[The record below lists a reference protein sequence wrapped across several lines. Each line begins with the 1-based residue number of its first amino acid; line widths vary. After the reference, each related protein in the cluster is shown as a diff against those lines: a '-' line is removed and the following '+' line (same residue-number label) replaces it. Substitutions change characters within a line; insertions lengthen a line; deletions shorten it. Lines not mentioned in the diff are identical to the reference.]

1 MIFRCLENIDRDL
14 FLWLNGNHAV
24 WLDSIMFFV
33 SSNFFWLPVIVVA
46 IGLIVNKYGKKAWL
60 PILLL
65 IFTYICTEQITNL
78 VKHAVERYRPSHNI
92 EIQHLVHTIRGYTG
106 GMYGFFSAHAAN
118 SFGLAL
124 LSAIFIKNRYYTIA
138 VLAWAIIVSYS
149 RIYLGVHYPSD
160 IVVGATV
167 GIIVSGLFILLYVKI
182 NKAIEQ
188 KRIKN
193 SKR

>member
-1 MIFRCLENIDRDL
+1 MIFRYLENIDRDL

-24 WLDSIMFFV
+24 WLDNIMFFV

-46 IGLIVNKYGKKAWL
+46 IWLIINKYGKKAWV

-65 IFTYICTEQITNL
+65 VLTYICTEQITNL
-78 VKHAVERYRPSHNI
+78 VKHAVERYRPSHNL
-92 EIQHLVHTIRGYTG
+92 EIQQLVHTVNAYTG

-124 LSAIFIKNRYYTIA
+124 LSAFFIKNRYYTIS
-138 VLAWAIIVSYS
+138 VWAWAIIVSYS

-160 IVVGATV
+160 IVVGAAV
-167 GIIVSGLFILLYVKI
+167 GIIVSGLFILLYVRI

-188 KRIKN
+188 KRKKN